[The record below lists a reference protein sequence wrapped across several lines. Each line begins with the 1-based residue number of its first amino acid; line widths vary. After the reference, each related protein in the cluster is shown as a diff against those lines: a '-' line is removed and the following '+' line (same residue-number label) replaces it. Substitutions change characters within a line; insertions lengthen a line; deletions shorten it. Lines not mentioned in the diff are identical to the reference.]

1 MRAQCESVRTY
12 IQFIPSMAGHDVAL
26 DSAIACVANA
36 LRYCYLMP
44 LQEQDRD
51 APAASSPDDERATL
65 QKEKSLA
72 LYARAL
78 KDLQEGLIDP
88 RRSLRVEM
96 LLAAI
101 LLLYFEVRYP

>member
-1 MRAQCESVRTY
+1 M
-12 IQFIPSMAGHDVAL
+12 AL